1 MLNTN
6 QNYFN
11 QESERLIFRKLTKN
25 DIESWTEFFENND
38 RLKFLGLPDISK
50 DKTEIATEW
59 IERQLERYEKEG
71 FGHLAAIEKSTGEF
85 IGMGGILPRIILE
98 QNEFEIA
105 YSLKPKFWK
114 QGFGTEIANQMRK
127 YGFENAISSKFI
139 SIIATE
145 NLDSIKVAKKNGMKI
160 IHEMEY
166 SGMKVY
172 VFGISI

>member
-105 YSLKPKFWK
+105 YSLKQKFWK
-114 QGFGTEIANQMRK
+114 KGFATEIANQMKK
-127 YGFENAISSKFI
+127 YGFDNAISSKFI

-145 NLDSIKVAKKNGMKI
+145 NLDSINVAKKNGMKI

-166 SGMKVY
+166 SGMNVY